1 MQSSELVRTPV
12 IVDEITK
19 QRQKMIIPAT
29 TPLDTAAGLYIDFSL
44 SYTSEPPIRPG
55 MMQAD
60 TIDKLIKTL
69 LNDLTIL
76 KNPKLSI
83 MRLHAVLA
91 ESIYPLLVTATKITE

>member
-1 MQSSELVRTPV
+1 
-12 IVDEITK
+12 
-19 QRQKMIIPAT
+19 
-29 TPLDTAAGLYIDFSL
+29 
-44 SYTSEPPIRPG
+44 
-55 MMQAD
+55 MMQTG